1 MFFGNVMM
9 FVLVKFADEGKEVFF
24 KGFFGQREAPLLF
37 YDANHN
43 TILKLEERFSYLWF

>member
-1 MFFGNVMM
+1 MMFF
-9 FVLVKFADEGKEVFF
+9 LVKFTDKGKEFFF

-43 TILKLEERFSYLWF
+43 TILELEERVFYLRF